1 MALFDTSSH
10 LDFSC
15 REMRQIFI
23 CHNRLFINGLW
34 LNPVFC
40 TDATQRPLIR
50 SRRRGSFVHRLGD
63 VGVMRVASK
72 DNSGVSIR
80 GF

>member
-15 REMRQIFI
+15 REMRQNFI
-23 CHNRLFINGLW
+23 CYNRLFINGLW

-40 TDATQRPLIR
+40 TDATQRPYSCQTLFGNVRVLAYPRALRR
-50 SRRRGSFVHRLGD
+50 SPPCCQKVYPP
-63 VGVMRVASK
+63 
-72 DNSGVSIR
+72 
-80 GF
+80 

>member
-15 REMRQIFI
+15 REMRQNFI
-23 CHNRLFINGLW
+23 CYNRLFINGLW

-40 TDATQRPLIR
+40 TDATQRPT
-50 SRRRGSFVHRLGD
+50 VARLSCIL
-63 VGVMRVASK
+63 MHT
-72 DNSGVSIR
+72 GVSSLAMVW
-80 GF
+80 